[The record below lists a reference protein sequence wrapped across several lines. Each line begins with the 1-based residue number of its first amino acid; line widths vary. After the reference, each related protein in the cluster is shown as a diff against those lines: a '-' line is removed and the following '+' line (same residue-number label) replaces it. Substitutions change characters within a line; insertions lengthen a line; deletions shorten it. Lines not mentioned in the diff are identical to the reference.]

1 MDHDRFQEW
10 LSGMT
15 WLSPAQRQQV
25 QGVLQGE
32 TEPVASPE
40 AIGARAAETVSV
52 RIVARRERF
61 PDTIAGFRAYTLKI
75 TCDGLSGVNC

>member
-61 PDTIAGFRAYTLKI
+61 PDTIAGFRANTLKI